1 VDLQLKG
8 KKALVTGGTRGI
20 GRAIANRLATEGAD
34 VAVCARDG
42 EAVAE
47 TVAALQGMG
56 VGATGA
62 AVDVGDQA
70 ALKAWIDSAAGELGG
85 LDVLV
90 ANVSAMATTNTEEDW
105 RAAFEIDLMATIHT
119 IEAALPHLEKSAAAY
134 ATASVVAINS
144 VGALQFFGGVRPYN
158 TMKAALLNHISN
170 LAHAYA
176 AKGLRFNSVSPGTI
190 YFEGGV
196 WHRREVETPEIYQG
210 ALGLN
215 PMGRMGTPEEVAD
228 ATVFLCS
235 PLASF
240 ISGANL
246 LVDGALTPSVQY

>member
-1 VDLQLKG
+1 MDLGLRG

-20 GRAIANRLATEGAD
+20 GRAIAERLATEGAD
-34 VAVCARDG
+34 VAICARDP

-56 VGATGA
+56 VRATGGG
-62 AVDVGDQA
+62 VDVGDET
-70 ALKAWIDSAAGELGG
+70 ALKAWIDSAADELGG

-90 ANVSAMATTNTEEDW
+90 ANVSAMATTDTEEDW
-105 RAAFEIDLMATIHT
+105 RAAFEIDIMGTIHT
-119 IEAALPHLEKSAAAY
+119 IDGALPHLEKSDAG
-134 ATASVVAINS
+134 SVVAINS

-158 TMKAALLNHISN
+158 TMKAALVNHISN
-170 LAHAYA
+170 LAHAHA
-176 AKGLRFNSVSPGTI
+176 SKGLRFNSVSPGTI

-196 WHRREVETPEIYQG
+196 WHQREVETPEIYKG